1 MKTTFFSIKRF
12 ERDSLGDRLE
22 DTEIDAE
29 FLEARL
35 DPKTAPLAAGSECV
49 CVFVNDSCDEQVL
62 SILSEGGTKLLAL
75 RSAGFN
81 HVDLDAADRL
91 GITVARVPAY
101 SPAGVA
107 EHAAALLL
115 ALNRKIHKA
124 YNRAR
129 EGNFSID
136 GLMGFDIAGKTVG
149 VIGTGKIGVSFARIA
164 AGFGCQ
170 VIGFDPYRNEEFE
183 AAGGRYTD
191 LDELFSTSR
200 VVSLHC
206 PLTPETHHMI
216 NEEAFGIL
224 SDDAVLINTSRGGL
238 IDTPALIAALKQERL
253 GAVGIDVYEEEE
265 SFFFRDLSDR
275 VLTDDL
281 LARLLTFPNVLV
293 TAHQGF
299 FTKEAVHAI
308 AEVTMENL
316 LNAARS
322 GPGAIPERNIVH
334 AKAHA

>member
-1 MKTTFFSIKRF
+1 MRTTFFSIKRF
-12 ERDSLGDRLE
+12 ERDSFGDRLR
-22 DTEIDAE
+22 DTKIDAE
-29 FLEARL
+29 LLETRL
-35 DPKTAPLAAGSECV
+35 DTKTAPLAAGSECV
-49 CVFVNDSCDEQVL
+49 SVFVNDDCGEGVL
-62 SILSEGGTKLLAL
+62 STLSDGGTNLLAL

-124 YNRAR
+124 YNRVR

-136 GLMGFDIAGKTVG
+136 GLMGFDLAEKTVG
-149 VIGTGKIGVSFARIA
+149 IIGTGKIGVSFARIA
-164 AGFGCQ
+164 SGFGCR
-170 VIGFDPYRNEEFE
+170 VIGFDPHRNEDFE

-191 LDELFSTSR
+191 LHELFSTSR

-216 NEEAFGIL
+216 NHDAL
-224 SDDAVLINTSRGGL
+224 RTLADDAILINTSRGGL
-238 IDTPALIAALKQERL
+238 IDTPALIASLKQERL

-299 FTKEAVHAI
+299 FTTEAVHAI

-316 LNAARS
+316 LTAARS
-322 GPGAIPERNIVH
+322 GTDAIPEQNIVH